1 MYCAVNRQMIV
12 NFYHEDP
19 PQHEHMHANQ
29 TIYCGASWW
38 CILQSFNLTL
48 ANLDLDG
55 GIVDASGRGK
65 DWGHGT
71 AQIVRS
77 STAVFLT
84 FGGSESAANF

>member
-1 MYCAVNRQMIV
+1 MQTKPSIV
-12 NFYHEDP
+12 
-19 PQHEHMHANQ
+19 
-29 TIYCGASWW
+29 W

-65 DWGHGT
+65 DWRHGT

-84 FGGSESAANF
+84 EGEAQRTFRGRHFDIIILICHLFSGLKK